1 MDLPERKPLRLK
13 EYDYS
18 QNGAYFV
25 TICTRDRAPLFGR
38 MVGAAHPGGP
48 YVELSELGRIVEQ
61 HLAAIPSVY
70 RAAEVD
76 RYVIMPDHIHFI
88 LSLDQNGPPGCAAPT
103 SLPKIVSALKSLCTR
118 SANAP
123 LWQRGYYEHVI
134 RNQAD
139 FDAAAEYI
147 QTNPARRLERLG
159 KEML

>member
-1 MDLPERKPLRLK
+1 MDKPERKPLRLK

-25 TICTRDRAPLFGR
+25 TICTKDRKPLFGHI
-38 MVGAAHPGGP
+38 VGAAHPGGP
-48 YVELSELGRIVEQ
+48 HVELSELGQIVEH
-61 HLAAIPSVY
+61 HLTAIPLVY
-70 RAAEVD
+70 QAAALEH
-76 RYVIMPDHIHFI
+76 YIIMPDHIHFI
-88 LSLDQNGPPGCAAPT
+88 LSLDQAGPPGCAAPT

-118 SANAP
+118 SANTP

-147 QTNPARRLERLG
+147 LTNPIRRLERQTRTP
-159 KEML
+159 